1 MKEAGVPNLPH
12 WLFVGWPATFGSF
25 VLFASLKCVCGW
37 RQMCNRKSSTTSWFR
52 ALKASTTKRCAKRR
66 RWRKSSC
73 PTPKVTQ
80 WMKSEKQKPKRN
92 SIARWRSSN
101 STKRYF
107 ILKVTRQVTKAWHN
121 PRLSYSVLNTPVD
134 ISLLIFSLI
143 LPLSAEESVNNRQP
157 AASRSSPQL
166 LMAIFTCSSLPS
178 VAMHDDH
185 HDSSHG
191 SHACPFVVV
200 LRMMNDNWGKSHSF
214 AFSLFFFP
222 LASLS
227 SHLFVDVVRL
237 LIDRWQKWQR
247 RKPSKLFWRE
257 SKISIRPSS
266 STPRP
271 RRKSYCP
278 MLKVG
283 LLQKF
288 IVCNFCYFPWKKRWP
303 FCFVCCNIFR
313 ASCCRHDST
322 AIMMLMQHSLYLHLR
337 DVHLLT

>member
-1 MKEAGVPNLPH
+1 
-12 WLFVGWPATFGSF
+12 
-25 VLFASLKCVCGW
+25 
-37 RQMCNRKSSTTSWFR
+37 
-52 ALKASTTKRCAKRR
+52 
-66 RWRKSSC
+66 
-73 PTPKVTQ
+73 
-80 WMKSEKQKPKRN
+80 MKSEKQKPKRN

-222 LASLS
+222 LSLLFLRTFSSASC
-227 SHLFVDVVRL
+227 VY
-237 LIDRWQKWQR
+237 
-247 RKPSKLFWRE
+247 
-257 SKISIRPSS
+257 S
-266 STPRP
+266 STGGRSGNGESPASCSEGS
-271 RRKSYCP
+271 RRFRSVQAQARRDPGESRIARCWR
-278 MLKVG
+278 LVFSSN
-283 LLQKF
+283 LSF
-288 IVCNFCYFPWKKRWP
+288 ATFVIFPWKKRWP